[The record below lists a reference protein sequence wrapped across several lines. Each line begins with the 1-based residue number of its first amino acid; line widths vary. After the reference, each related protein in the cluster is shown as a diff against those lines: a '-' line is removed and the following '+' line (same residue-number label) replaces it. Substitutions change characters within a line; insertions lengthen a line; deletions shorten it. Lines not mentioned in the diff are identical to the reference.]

1 MILLIIIGSILI
13 IAGISLKNNQNPT
26 TNQNLLF
33 VESKLIGKYES
44 KKAWKKNSII
54 DIYRIDRQEY
64 VGSFYIPKK
73 DDKALTQMYA
83 TDMYLFVLID
93 KELKR
98 YKFTRLILNLYEK
111 GNAENLK

>member
-54 DIYRIDRQEY
+54 DIYRIGIFQI
-64 VGSFYIPKK
+64 GYIKII
-73 DDKALTQMYA
+73 TQFFNFCCY
-83 TDMYLFVLID
+83 
-93 KELKR
+93 LKR
-98 YKFTRLILNLYEK
+98 LIFNQK
-111 GNAENLK
+111 ARK